1 MILPHNLSFVN
12 LGFFFFILFFA
23 QDRVSLC
30 SLACLGSHCDQ
41 TGCELRDLPV
51 FASQVQELKVC
62 TTTQLNLGFLK
73 AQGDTFRV
81 FWCGHV
87 LNSRVQCP
95 LVSSS
100 SGQWLLRSLGLL
112 L

>member
-12 LGFFFFILFFA
+12 LGGFFFLFLPKTGF
-23 QDRVSLC
+23 LC
-30 SLACLGSHCDQ
+30 VAWPVLEVTDQ
-41 TGCELRDLPV
+41 TGCELRDLPI
-51 FASQVQELKVC
+51 FASQAQELKVC
-62 TTTQLNLGFLK
+62 TITQLNLGFLK
-73 AQGDTFRV
+73 AQGDAFRV
-81 FWCGHV
+81 FWCGHM